1 MTATEESR
9 RAAAGAPES
18 ALDELI
24 EAVKPRLRGWL
35 HAGAAPLVLAAG
47 IVLIVLAPPGQATA
61 AAAVYTGCGLA
72 LFAVSGVYHRGNWSP
87 AVREV
92 LRRIDHSNVYL
103 LIAGTY
109 TPVVAL
115 GLNGTLR
122 TVLLWGIW
130 GGAAAGIVFRCLWP
144 GAPRA
149 LYTALY
155 IALGWS
161 IGPALGPLLE
171 QTGAAVSV
179 LTLAGGL
186 LYTAGGVVYG
196 LKRPDPSPAW
206 FGFHEIFHAFTIAAW
221 TCQYIAI
228 SLLTYRAG

>member
-1 MTATEESR
+1 MTATEENR
-9 RAAAGAPES
+9 RAGTAPES
-18 ALDELI
+18 PLDELI

-47 IVLIVLAPPGQATA
+47 LVLTVLAPSGQATA
-61 AAAVYTGCGLA
+61 GAAVYTACGLA
-72 LFAVSGVYHRGNWSP
+72 LFATSGVYHRGSWSP

-109 TPVVAL
+109 TPVVLL
-115 GLNGTLR
+115 GLSGTPR

-130 GGAAAGIVFRCLWP
+130 IGAAAGIVFRCVWP

-161 IGPALGPLLE
+161 IAPAFGPLVD
-171 QTGAAVSV
+171 GAGVAVSA

-196 LKRPDPSPAW
+196 LRRPDPSPAW

-228 SLLTYRAG
+228 SLLVHGSG